1 MAKEEVKVKLP
12 KSVYVIMIITIAAN
26 AIATYL
32 IMNFVAQ

>member
-12 KSVYVIMIITIAAN
+12 KSVYVIMIITIVAN

-32 IMNFVAQ
+32 IINYVAQ